1 MLTMRNAPVNR
12 LWTGSEMKMQIRKAA
27 TVAAMMLMLL
37 VFIQMNGSVRQYIHA
52 VKNGDATL
60 AFGTFRGLSEEE
72 KRELYNT
79 IVAEAETYYK
89 TPINATIDRVWKAI
103 PGYNGLAVDIDRT
116 YEAALD
122 MPLGSALPYRYTEIE
137 PKIGLEQLG
146 SVPIYRGNSEKKMIS
161 FMINVAWG
169 NEYLEPILHTLR
181 QEGVKATFF
190 LDGSWL
196 KNNVALA
203 KQIQEEGHEL
213 SNHAYS
219 HPDMRT
225 LGREAQRGQIVK
237 TESLLKELLGV
248 ENKWFA
254 PPSGAY
260 NDATVQIAKEQ
271 GLMTVLWTIDTVD
284 WRKPPAD
291 AVLQKVRSKL
301 EPGALILMHPTA
313 TTRDSLAGMI
323 DIARE
328 RGLAVGTVSET
339 LSSKR
344 TQPAVEPENVI

>member
-1 MLTMRNAPVNR
+1 M
-12 LWTGSEMKMQIRKAA
+12 WIRKAA
-27 TVAAMMLMLL
+27 TVAAVILMLI
-37 VFIQMNGSVRQYIHA
+37 VFVQMNGSVRHYINA
-52 VKNGDATL
+52 VKSGDATFV
-60 AFGTFRGLSEEE
+60 FGTFRGLSEEDR
-72 KRELYNT
+72 KELYNR
-79 IVAEAETYYK
+79 IVVEAESYYK
-89 TPINATIDRVWKAI
+89 PPINAKIDRVWKAI

-116 YEAALD
+116 YEAALK
-122 MPLGSALPYRYTEIE
+122 MPLGSAIPYHYKEIE
-137 PKIGLEQLG
+137 PRIGLEQLG
-146 SVPIYRGNSEKKMIS
+146 SVPIYRGNSEKKMVS

-169 NEYLEPILHTLR
+169 NEYLEPILNTLR

-203 KQIQEEGHEL
+203 KQIQEDGHEL

-219 HPDMRT
+219 HPDMSA

-248 ENKWFA
+248 KNKWFA

-284 WRKPPAD
+284 WRMPPAET
-291 AVLQKVRSKL
+291 VLRKVRSKL

-323 DIARE
+323 NIARE

-344 TQPAVEPENVI
+344 KQPAVEPLNVI

>member
-1 MLTMRNAPVNR
+1 MR
-12 LWTGSEMKMQIRKAA
+12 IRKAA
-27 TVAAMMLMLL
+27 TVAATMLMLM
-37 VFIQMNGSVRQYIHA
+37 VFVQMNGSVGRYINA
-52 VKNGDATL
+52 VKHGEAAL
-60 AFGTFRGLSEEE
+60 AFGTFRGFSEEE
-72 KRELYNT
+72 KQELYNT
-79 IVAEAETYYK
+79 IVTEAETHYEP
-89 TPINATIDRVWKAI
+89 PINATIDRVWKAI

-116 YEAALD
+116 YEAALK
-122 MPLGSALPYRYTEIE
+122 MPLGSAIPYRYKEIE
-137 PKIGLEQLG
+137 PEIGLGQLG

-196 KNNVALA
+196 KNNVELA
-203 KQIQEEGHEL
+203 KQIQEDGHEL

-219 HPDMRT
+219 HPDMRA
-225 LGREAQRGQIVK
+225 LGREEQRGQIVK
-237 TESLLKELLGV
+237 TERLLKERLGV
-248 ENKWFA
+248 DNKWFA
-254 PPSGAY
+254 PPSGSY
-260 NDATVQIAKEQ
+260 NDATVQIAREQ
-271 GLMTVLWTIDTVD
+271 GLMTVLWTIDTID
-284 WRKPPAD
+284 WRKPPAE
-291 AVLQKVRSKL
+291 AVLRKVRSKL

-328 RGLAVGTVSET
+328 KGLAIGTVSET

-344 TQPAVEPENVI
+344 TQPAVEQQNVI